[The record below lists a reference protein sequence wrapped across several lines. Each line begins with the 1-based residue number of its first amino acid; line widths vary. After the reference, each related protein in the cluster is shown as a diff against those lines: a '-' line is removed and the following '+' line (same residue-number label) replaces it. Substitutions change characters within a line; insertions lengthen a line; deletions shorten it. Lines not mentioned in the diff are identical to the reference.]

1 MLREFYIFNS
11 ILYFISVCV
20 CVYIYICIYCCLIH
34 YLIPNV
40 NIYLQVLKVFA
51 IVRVIRSKDSKYTE
65 GDVLLNEQGFV
76 AEYSIVPSSDIIR
89 KIDPANG
96 ISLLDYLGTLGSFSI
111 FFL

>member
-1 MLREFYIFNS
+1 MYKHILLFNS
-11 ILYFISVCV
+11 L
-20 CVYIYICIYCCLIH
+20 H
-34 YLIPNV
+34 NV

-65 GDVLLNEQGFV
+65 GDILLNGDGFV

-96 ISLLDYLGTLGSFSI
+96 ISLSDYLGTLGSFSI
-111 FFL
+111 